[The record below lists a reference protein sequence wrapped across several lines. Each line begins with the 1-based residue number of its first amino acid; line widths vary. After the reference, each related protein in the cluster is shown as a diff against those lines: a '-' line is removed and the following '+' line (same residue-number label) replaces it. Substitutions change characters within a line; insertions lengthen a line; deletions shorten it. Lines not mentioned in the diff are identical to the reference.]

1 MPASTARTLAT
12 PRRKPSRNRLMRY
25 ERAGWTPVG
34 LARSGR
40 VSLGPVRFE
49 AFGAV
54 DRPIAPRLEGH
65 LTRLAAAAAH
75 DVVHGLRPYGG
86 ALGLGAAAAIQT
98 ALWLVQ
104 QALLRV
110 ELLLTGGPHECVG
123 ALPAGQRL
131 VHEFSRHPRAPRP
144 EILCLAVKRPLSDSH
159 LAESRREIR
168 ARAPELVAGGL
179 RRIDADPTHFDRAR
193 RRVSDARRRAQHQ
206 AERGDQLAYARRD
219 AGADVVDALVVASER
234 GHHGL
239 GHVADVDVVAL
250 VFAVAIDRDRLSSL
264 PAAHEDRD
272 DPTLE
277 VAPLPRPVDVREA
290 ERDRA
295 ERGARHEALG
305 LRLEAAVVRRRVD
318 GHGLVRAHRRLAVD
332 RAAGGDVHEVGR
344 PPFLRELEHVIPPL

>member
-86 ALGLGAAAAIQT
+86 ALGLGATAAIQT

-144 EILCLAVKRPLSDSH
+144 EILCLAVKRPPRRPP
-159 LAESRREIR
+159 SRGVPSRDPCAG
-168 ARAPELVAGGL
+168 ARACRGRPSP
-179 RRIDADPTHFDRAR
+179 DR
-193 RRVSDARRRAQHQ
+193 RRPDA
-206 AERGDQLAYARRD
+206 
-219 AGADVVDALVVASER
+219 
-234 GHHGL
+234 
-239 GHVADVDVVAL
+239 
-250 VFAVAIDRDRLSSL
+250 
-264 PAAHEDRD
+264 
-272 DPTLE
+272 
-277 VAPLPRPVDVREA
+277 PRP
-290 ERDRA
+290 RA
-295 ERGARHEALG
+295 PAR
-305 LRLEAAVVRRRVD
+305 V
-318 GHGLVRAHRRLAVD
+318 
-332 RAAGGDVHEVGR
+332 
-344 PPFLRELEHVIPPL
+344 

>member
-104 QALLRV
+104 QALLR
-110 ELLLTGGPHECVG
+110 L
-123 ALPAGQRL
+123 
-131 VHEFSRHPRAPRP
+131 
-144 EILCLAVKRPLSDSH
+144 
-159 LAESRREIR
+159 
-168 ARAPELVAGGL
+168 
-179 RRIDADPTHFDRAR
+179 
-193 RRVSDARRRAQHQ
+193 
-206 AERGDQLAYARRD
+206 
-219 AGADVVDALVVASER
+219 ALVLNGCPQV
-234 GHHGL
+234 
-239 GHVADVDVVAL
+239 
-250 VFAVAIDRDRLSSL
+250 SL
-264 PAAHEDRD
+264 AATPECSRS
-272 DPTLE
+272 
-277 VAPLPRPVDVREA
+277 AP
-290 ERDRA
+290 
-295 ERGARHEALG
+295 
-305 LRLEAAVVRRRVD
+305 
-318 GHGLVRAHRRLAVD
+318 
-332 RAAGGDVHEVGR
+332 
-344 PPFLRELEHVIPPL
+344 

>member
-1 MPASTARTLAT
+1 MPTSTARTLAT

-86 ALGLGAAAAIQT
+86 ALGLGATAAIQT

-131 VHEFSRHPRAPRP
+131 VHEFSRHPRSPAGNPMPGGQAPPRRPPSRGVPSRDPCAGARVCRGRPSPDRPRPYAPRP
-144 EILCLAVKRPLSDSH
+144 
-159 LAESRREIR
+159 
-168 ARAPELVAGGL
+168 RAPG
-179 RRIDADPTHFDRAR
+179 
-193 RRVSDARRRAQHQ
+193 RV
-206 AERGDQLAYARRD
+206 
-219 AGADVVDALVVASER
+219 
-234 GHHGL
+234 
-239 GHVADVDVVAL
+239 
-250 VFAVAIDRDRLSSL
+250 
-264 PAAHEDRD
+264 
-272 DPTLE
+272 
-277 VAPLPRPVDVREA
+277 
-290 ERDRA
+290 
-295 ERGARHEALG
+295 
-305 LRLEAAVVRRRVD
+305 
-318 GHGLVRAHRRLAVD
+318 
-332 RAAGGDVHEVGR
+332 
-344 PPFLRELEHVIPPL
+344 